1 MTFLTLENISK
12 IYPNGQLAVE
22 NFTLEVFEGEL
33 VVFVGPSGCGKSTL
47 LRMIAGLEEIN
58 SGNIKIKNQI
68 INKIDPSE
76 RNIAMVFQ
84 NYALYPHMTVFKNL
98 SYGLKNRNFSKKEI
112 FKKVS
117 KVANLLNINN
127 LLERKPSQLSGGQKQ
142 RVAMGRAIIR
152 DPQVFLFD
160 EPLSNLDSKLRNQVR
175 LEIKKLQKRTAITSI
190 FVTHDQIEA
199 MTLADRLVVIN
210 EGKIEQIGTP
220 NEIYRKPKT
229 LFVAEFIGNYQMNF
243 FEGKISNNQFICEHL
258 EVKTELQNQDEVL
271 LGIRP
276 EDIFFNV
283 EGNIKVKIE
292 IIEELGANSLVY
304 CVDEKGKNIMFIHD
318 TSHYFETN
326 QNILLSI
333 NSKNIHYFKMSDKKR
348 LN

>member
-1 MTFLTLENISK
+1 MAFLTLENISK
-12 IYPNGQLAVE
+12 TYPNGQRAIE
-22 NFTLEVFEGEL
+22 NFTLEIFKGEL

-58 SGNIKIKNQI
+58 SGNIKIENRI

-84 NYALYPHMTVFKNL
+84 NYALYPHMSVYGNL
-98 SYGLKNRNFSKKEI
+98 SYGLKNRKFSKKEI

-117 KVANLLNINN
+117 EVAILLNIDN
-127 LLERKPSQLSGGQKQ
+127 LLERRPSQLSGGQKQ

-152 DPQVFLFD
+152 DPKVFLFD

-190 FVTHDQIEA
+190 FVTHDQVEA

-210 EGKIEQIGTP
+210 NGKIEQIATP
-220 NEIYRKPKT
+220 SEIYRKPKT
-229 LFVAEFIGNYQMNF
+229 LFVAEFIGTYQMNL
-243 FEGKISNNQFICEHL
+243 FEGKISNNHFIGDQLIVE
-258 EVKTELQNQDEVL
+258 TDLQNQEEVI

-276 EDIFFNV
+276 EDLFINKQG
-283 EGNIKVKIE
+283 EIKVKIE
-292 IIEELGANSLVY
+292 IIEELGSTTIVY
-304 CVDEKGKNIMFIHD
+304 CVDEKGKNIIFIHD
-318 TSHYFETN
+318 SSHYFKTN
-326 QNILLSI
+326 QNISLSF
-333 NSKNIHYFKMSDKKR
+333 NRKNLHYFKSSSNQR